1 MLAKRFGLNRNFD
14 NLALSPENCFWLT
27 EGENFKEKAN
37 IVQTTRI
44 GISQAKDIPWRW
56 YLKSSRSVSKRVR
69 GDRIPPKNKCWEP
82 SKFEGL

>member
-1 MLAKRFGLNRNFD
+1 MAKRFGLNKNFD
-14 NLALSPENCFWLT
+14 NLHLSPVNDFWLT
-27 EGENFKEKAN
+27 EGENLTRMGN

-56 YLKSSRSVSKRVR
+56 YLKSSRSVSKRVK

-82 SKFEGL
+82 STFEGL

>member
-1 MLAKRFGLNRNFD
+1 MLVLAMLLILAKLMLAL
-14 NLALSPENCFWLT
+14 L
-27 EGENFKEKAN
+27 EGENLTRMGN

-82 SKFEGL
+82 STFEGL